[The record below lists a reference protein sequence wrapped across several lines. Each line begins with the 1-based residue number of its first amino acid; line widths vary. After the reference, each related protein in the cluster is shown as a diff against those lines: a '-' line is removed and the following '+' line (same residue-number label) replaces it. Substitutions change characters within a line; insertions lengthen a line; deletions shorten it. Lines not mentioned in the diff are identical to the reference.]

1 MLIETH
7 AHLDYPEFANDFEDV
22 LRRAADA
29 GVTRIITIGTS
40 IEGSRRAIDLAERYP
55 AVYATVGVHPTYVQE
70 AEEDVF
76 TPLRELAKHPRVVA
90 IGETGLDY
98 HRLPSEEV
106 AKEKQV
112 QVMTALRT
120 ETDEEIEAQIRD
132 GAYKSKQVSLFEQQ
146 LDLAVELG
154 LNAVIHQRD
163 AWEDTLKVM
172 QPYTGKLRGVL
183 HCFGGSLDQANEV
196 LDLDHL
202 VSFTGIVTFKNGAA
216 VREVA
221 AQIPLW
227 KFMVE
232 TDCPYLAPVPFRGK
246 RCEPAHTRIVAETI
260 ASARQVPLE
269 EIAEATTETAEK
281 FSRFT
286 PLGQLQ
292 IAEKIGGNAPPG
304 SVFKDRR
311 RTGEIIQ
318 ANAPGRDPIV
328 TRILWLRGLEA
339 ENANAFGRDIYI
351 HGTPEEWKI
360 GWPASY
366 GCIRM
371 RSSEIIQL
379 YDIVG
384 IGAAVT
390 IVNVPLATA
399 VPGLVT
405 AHSMS
410 AANPAPFVMR

>member
-7 AHLDYPEFANDFEDV
+7 AHLDYPDFANDLEDV
-22 LRRAADA
+22 LRRAAEA
-29 GVTRIITIGTS
+29 GVTRIVTIGTS
-40 IEGSRRAIDLAERYP
+40 IESSRQAVNLAEKYP
-55 AVYATVGVHPTYVQE
+55 AVYAVIGVHPAYVEE

-132 GAYKSKQVSLFEQQ
+132 GAYKSKQASLFQQQ

-163 AWEDTLKVM
+163 AWEDTLKMV
-172 QPYTGKLRGVL
+172 QPYTGKLRGVF
-183 HCFGGSLDQANEV
+183 HCFGGTLDEANEV

-216 VREVA
+216 VREVS

-246 RCEPAHTRIVAETI
+246 RCEPAHTRLVAETI
-260 ASARQVPLE
+260 AAARQVPLE
-269 EIAEATTETAEK
+269 EIAEATTETAEN
-281 FSRFT
+281 FFRFNR
-286 PLGQLQ
+286 
-292 IAEKIGGNAPPG
+292 K
-304 SVFKDRR
+304 
-311 RTGEIIQ
+311 
-318 ANAPGRDPIV
+318 
-328 TRILWLRGLEA
+328 
-339 ENANAFGRDIYI
+339 
-351 HGTPEEWKI
+351 
-360 GWPASY
+360 
-366 GCIRM
+366 
-371 RSSEIIQL
+371 
-379 YDIVG
+379 
-384 IGAAVT
+384 
-390 IVNVPLATA
+390 
-399 VPGLVT
+399 
-405 AHSMS
+405 
-410 AANPAPFVMR
+410 

>member
-1 MLIETH
+1 MLVETH
-7 AHLDYPEFANDFEDV
+7 AHLDYPDFVHDLDGV
-22 LRRAADA
+22 LRRATEA
-29 GVTRIITIGTS
+29 GVTRVVTIGTS
-40 IEGSRRAIDLAERYP
+40 IESSRRAIDLAERYP

-76 TPLRELAKHPRVVA
+76 TPLRKLAKHPRVVA

-216 VREVA
+216 VLEVA

-281 FSRFT
+281 F
-286 PLGQLQ
+286 
-292 IAEKIGGNAPPG
+292 
-304 SVFKDRR
+304 FKFNR
-311 RTGEIIQ
+311 E
-318 ANAPGRDPIV
+318 
-328 TRILWLRGLEA
+328 
-339 ENANAFGRDIYI
+339 
-351 HGTPEEWKI
+351 
-360 GWPASY
+360 
-366 GCIRM
+366 
-371 RSSEIIQL
+371 
-379 YDIVG
+379 
-384 IGAAVT
+384 
-390 IVNVPLATA
+390 
-399 VPGLVT
+399 
-405 AHSMS
+405 
-410 AANPAPFVMR
+410 